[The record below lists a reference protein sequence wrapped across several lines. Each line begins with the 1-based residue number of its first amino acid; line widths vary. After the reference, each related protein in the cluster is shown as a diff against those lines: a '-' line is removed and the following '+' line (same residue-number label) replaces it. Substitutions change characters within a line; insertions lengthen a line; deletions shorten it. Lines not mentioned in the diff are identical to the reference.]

1 MLLSRNLATTNR
13 IKKMTA
19 KILDGKAIAAQ
30 LRQKIQQQVQA
41 RLEQG
46 LRAPGLAVVLVG
58 NNQASQIYVR
68 NKRNA
73 CQKAGILSKYIDLPE
88 NTSQETLLTLLD
100 QLNEDNE
107 IDGILVQLPLP
118 SHIESELM
126 IERILPE
133 KDVDGFHP
141 YNVGRLTLHI
151 PVLHACTSQGVM
163 TLLAH
168 TGVKLEG
175 LDAIVIGQS
184 SIVGRPITLE
194 LLEANCTVTGCHK
207 YTRNLADKVR
217 NADIVVAAV
226 GKPHLIQ
233 GDWIKPGA
241 IVIDVGINRLDDGR
255 LVGDV
260 DFEMALQRAS
270 WITPV
275 PGGVGPMTVACLLE
289 NTLQAVVKS
298 KK

>member
-289 NTLQAVVKS
+289 NTLQAAVKS